1 MSVSDLIKNAMD
13 KDANGF
19 ESSFN
24 SIMADKMTAA
34 IGQKYDSMFGS
45 PAEASEPV
53 EAQAEVEAEVEVASD
68 VETETE

>member
-24 SIMADKMTAA
+24 NIMADRMTAA
-34 IGQKYDSMFGS
+34 IGQKYDSMYGA
-45 PAEASEPV
+45 PAEAGEPV
-53 EAQAEVEAEVEVASD
+53 EAEAQVEVEV
-68 VETETE
+68 ETESE

>member
-24 SIMADKMTAA
+24 SVMADKMTAA

-53 EAQAEVEAEVEVASD
+53 EATSD